1 MALTVRPFLA
11 DRRGY
16 IVGLSS
22 MLVGSALAWWS
33 ASATW
38 VLVERSLLGDS
49 TSSEMTDVQAVG
61 LLGVSGGNVV
71 SIAAAAPIIG
81 FAGLAGVIGSRGW
94 LRRIVGVV
102 VAIAGIALCASAVR
116 FLSMMTVGSPTPGG
130 VSGSGDQNVV
140 TVSTVWP
147 VVAMVAGL
155 LLLVGGLLSTAVGHR
170 WPTLGAGYERKSAQ
184 PRDAW
189 EALDAGLDPTV
200 VEDGGVGGD
209 TDTSTTKRPEPEPE
223 R

>member
-1 MALTVRPFLA
+1 M
-11 DRRGY
+11 
-16 IVGLSS
+16 
-22 MLVGSALAWWS
+22 
-33 ASATW
+33 
-38 VLVERSLLGDS
+38 
-49 TSSEMTDVQAVG
+49 G

-140 TVSTVWP
+140 TVLTVWP

-155 LLLVGGLLSTAVGHR
+155 LLLVGGLLTTAVGHR

-200 VEDGGVGGD
+200 DEEGGLGSD
-209 TDTSTTKRPEPEPE
+209 TETSTAKRPEPEPE

>member
-1 MALTVRPFLA
+1 MASTVRPFLA

-22 MLVGSALAWWS
+22 MLMGSALAWWS

-49 TSSEMTDVQAVG
+49 TSSEMTNVQAVG
-61 LLGVSGGNVV
+61 LLAVSGGSVV

-94 LRRIVGVV
+94 LRRSVGAVV
-102 VAIAGIALCASAVR
+102 TIAGIVLCASAVR
-116 FLSMMTVGSPTPGG
+116 FLSTIAVGSPVPGG
-130 VSGSGDQNVV
+130 VGGSGDQNVV
-140 TVSTVWP
+140 AVSTVWP
-147 VVAMVAGL
+147 VVAIVAGL
-155 LLLVGGLLSTAVGHR
+155 LVLAGGLLTTSVGHR
-170 WPTLGAGYERKSAQ
+170 WPTLGAGYERKSDQ

-189 EALDAGLDPTV
+189 DALDAGLDPTV
-200 VEDGGVGGD
+200 DEEGSLGSGI
-209 TDTSTTKRPEPEPE
+209 DTSFAKRPEPEPE

>member
-1 MALTVRPFLA
+1 MASTVRPFLT

-22 MLVGSALAWWS
+22 MLGGSALAWWS

-61 LLGVSGGNVV
+61 LLAESGGSVV

-94 LRRIVGVV
+94 LRRVVGVV
-102 VAIAGIALCASAVR
+102 VAIAGIA
-116 FLSMMTVGSPTPGG
+116 PGG
-130 VSGSGDQNVV
+130 TSSLV
-140 TVSTVWP
+140 TQVDWQFAGV
-147 VVAMVAGL
+147 GL
-155 LLLVGGLLSTAVGHR
+155 LLGFSAFYALRLSARAKLKKLGQKRTTGKSPPTGTAAKE
-170 WPTLGAGYERKSAQ
+170 LM
-184 PRDAW
+184 
-189 EALDAGLDPTV
+189 
-200 VEDGGVGGD
+200 
-209 TDTSTTKRPEPEPE
+209 
-223 R
+223 

>member
-1 MALTVRPFLA
+1 MASTVRPFLA

-49 TSSEMTDVQAVG
+49 TSSEMMDVQAVG

-116 FLSMMTVGSPTPGG
+116 FLSTMTVGSPTPGG
-130 VSGSGDQNVV
+130 VGGSGDQNVV

-155 LLLVGGLLSTAVGHR
+155 LLLVGGLLTTAVGHR

-200 VEDGGVGGD
+200 DEEGGLGGD
-209 TDTSTTKRPEPEPE
+209 TDTSTAKRPEPEPE

>member
-1 MALTVRPFLA
+1 MASTVRPFLA

-22 MLVGSALAWWS
+22 MLMGSALAWWS

-49 TSSEMTDVQAVG
+49 TSSEMTNVQAVG
-61 LLGVSGGNVV
+61 LLAVSGGSVV

-94 LRRIVGVV
+94 LRRSVGAV
-102 VAIAGIALCASAVR
+102 VAIAGIVLCASAVR
-116 FLSMMTVGSPTPGG
+116 FLSTIAVGSPVPGG
-130 VSGSGDQNVV
+130 VGGSGDQNVV
-140 TVSTVWP
+140 AVSTVWP
-147 VVAMVAGL
+147 VVAIVAGL
-155 LLLVGGLLSTAVGHR
+155 LVLAGGLLTTSVGHR
-170 WPTLGAGYERKSAQ
+170 WPTLGAGYERKSDQ

-189 EALDAGLDPTV
+189 DALDAGLDPTV
-200 VEDGGVGGD
+200 DEEGSLGSGI
-209 TDTSTTKRPEPEPE
+209 DTSFAKRPEPEPE

>member
-1 MALTVRPFLA
+1 MASTVRPFLA

-61 LLGVSGGNVV
+61 LLAVSGGSVV

-81 FAGLAGVIGSRGW
+81 FAGVAGVIGSRRW
-94 LRRIVGVV
+94 LRRVVGVV
-102 VAIAGIALCASAVR
+102 VAIAGIALCISAVR
-116 FLSMMTVGSPTPGG
+116 FLSAMAVGSPIPGG
-130 VSGSGDQNVV
+130 VGGSGDQNVV

-155 LLLVGGLLSTAVGHR
+155 LLLVGGLLTTAVGHR

-200 VEDGGVGGD
+200 DEEGGLGGD
-209 TDTSTTKRPEPEPE
+209 TDTSTAKRPEPEPD

>member
-1 MALTVRPFLA
+1 MASTVRPFLA

-22 MLVGSALAWWS
+22 MLMGSALAWWS

-49 TSSEMTDVQAVG
+49 TSSEMTNVQAVG
-61 LLGVSGGNVV
+61 LLAVSGGSVV

-94 LRRIVGVV
+94 LRRSVGAV
-102 VAIAGIALCASAVR
+102 VAIAGIVLCASAVR
-116 FLSMMTVGSPTPGG
+116 FLSTIAVGSPVPGG
-130 VSGSGDQNVV
+130 VGGSGDQNVV
-140 TVSTVWP
+140 AVSTVWP
-147 VVAMVAGL
+147 VVAIVAGL
-155 LLLVGGLLSTAVGHR
+155 LVLAGGLLTTSVGHR
-170 WPTLGAGYERKSAQ
+170 WSTLGAGYERKSDQ

-189 EALDAGLDPTV
+189 DALDAGLDPTV
-200 VEDGGVGGD
+200 DEEGSLGSGI
-209 TDTSTTKRPEPEPE
+209 DTSFAKRPEPEPE

>member
-1 MALTVRPFLA
+1 MASTVRPFLT

-16 IVGLSS
+16 IVGLSA

-61 LLGVSGGNVV
+61 LLGVSGGSVV

-155 LLLVGGLLSTAVGHR
+155 LLLVSGLLTTAVGHR
-170 WPTLGAGYERKSAQ
+170 WPILGAGYERKSAQ

-200 VEDGGVGGD
+200 DEEGGLGGD
-209 TDTSTTKRPEPEPE
+209 TDTSTAKRPEPEPE

>member
-1 MALTVRPFLA
+1 MASTVRPFLA

-22 MLVGSALAWWS
+22 MLMGSALAWWS

-49 TSSEMTDVQAVG
+49 TSSEMTNVQAVG
-61 LLGVSGGNVV
+61 LLAVSGGSVV

-94 LRRIVGVV
+94 LRRSVGAV
-102 VAIAGIALCASAVR
+102 VAIAGIVLCASAVR
-116 FLSMMTVGSPTPGG
+116 FLSTIAVGSPVPGG
-130 VSGSGDQNVV
+130 VGGSGDQNVV
-140 TVSTVWP
+140 AVSTVWP
-147 VVAMVAGL
+147 VVAIVAGL
-155 LLLVGGLLSTAVGHR
+155 LVLAGGLLTTSVGHR
-170 WPTLGAGYERKSAQ
+170 WPTLGAGYERKSDQ

-189 EALDAGLDPTV
+189 DALDAGLDPTV
-200 VEDGGVGGD
+200 DEEGSLGSGI
-209 TDTSTTKRPEPEPE
+209 DTSFAKRPEPKPE

>member
-1 MALTVRPFLA
+1 VASTVRPFLA

-33 ASATW
+33 ASETW

-61 LLGVSGGNVV
+61 LLAVSGGSVV

-102 VAIAGIALCASAVR
+102 VAIAGIVLCVSAMR
-116 FLSMMTVGSPTPGG
+116 FLSSMAVGLPIPGG
-130 VSGSGDQNVV
+130 VGASGDQNVV

-147 VVAMVAGL
+147 VVAIVAGVL
-155 LLLVGGLLSTAVGHR
+155 LLIGGLLTTAVGHR
-170 WPTLGAGYERKSAQ
+170 WPTLGEGYERKTAQ

-189 EALDAGLDPTV
+189 EALDAGSDPTV
-200 VEDGGVGGD
+200 DEEGGLGSNTG
-209 TDTSTTKRPEPEPE
+209 TSTAKRPEPEPE

>member
-1 MALTVRPFLA
+1 MVSTVRPFFA

-22 MLVGSALAWWS
+22 MLLGSALAWWS

-49 TSSEMTDVQAVG
+49 TSSELTNVQAVG
-61 LLGVSGGNVV
+61 LLAVSGGSVV

-94 LRRIVGVV
+94 LRRSIGVV
-102 VAIAGIALCASAVR
+102 VALAGMVLCASSVR
-116 FLSMMTVGSPTPGG
+116 FLSTMAVGSPVPGG
-130 VSGSGDQNVV
+130 VGGSGDRNVV
-140 TVSTVWP
+140 SVSTVWP
-147 VVAMVAGL
+147 VIAIVAGL
-155 LLLVGGLLSTAVGHR
+155 LLLAGGLLTTAVGHR
-170 WPTLGAGYERKSAQ
+170 WPTLGAGYERQSAQ

-200 VEDGGVGGD
+200 DEEGGLGSD
-209 TDTSTTKRPEPEPE
+209 TDTRTAKRPEPEPE

>member
-1 MALTVRPFLA
+1 MASTVRPFLA

-33 ASATW
+33 ASETW

-49 TSSEMTDVQAVG
+49 TASEMTDVQAVG
-61 LLGVSGGNVV
+61 LLAVSGGSVV

-102 VAIAGIALCASAVR
+102 VAIAGIVLCVSAMR
-116 FLSMMTVGSPTPGG
+116 FLSSMAVGLPIPGG
-130 VSGSGDQNVV
+130 VGASGDQNVV

-147 VVAMVAGL
+147 VVAIVAGVL
-155 LLLVGGLLSTAVGHR
+155 LLIGGLLTTAVGHR

-200 VEDGGVGGD
+200 DEEGGRGSDAG
-209 TDTSTTKRPEPEPE
+209 TSSAKRPEPEPE

>member
-1 MALTVRPFLA
+1 MRPFLA

-61 LLGVSGGNVV
+61 LLAVSGGSVV

-81 FAGLAGVIGSRGW
+81 FAGVAGVIGSRGW
-94 LRRIVGVV
+94 LRRVVGVV
-102 VAIAGIALCASAVR
+102 VAIAGIALCISPLGSRWKWRSERSDGFDGVAGRCHGCGSAVACR
-116 FLSMMTVGSPTPGG
+116 RTAHHRRRSSMADSRCGLRAKECPT
-130 VSGSGDQNVV
+130 
-140 TVSTVWP
+140 
-147 VVAMVAGL
+147 ARC
-155 LLLVGGLLSTAVGHR
+155 VGGTRRRIGS
-170 WPTLGAGYERKSAQ
+170 
-184 PRDAW
+184 
-189 EALDAGLDPTV
+189 
-200 VEDGGVGGD
+200 DGGRRG
-209 TDTSTTKRPEPEPE
+209 RPWGRYRHQHRETAGA
-223 R
+223 

>member
-1 MALTVRPFLA
+1 MASTVRPFLA

-22 MLVGSALAWWS
+22 MLMGSALAWWS

-49 TSSEMTDVQAVG
+49 TSSEMTNVQAVG
-61 LLGVSGGNVV
+61 LLAVSGGSVV

-94 LRRIVGVV
+94 LRRSVGAV
-102 VAIAGIALCASAVR
+102 VAIAGIVLCASAAR
-116 FLSMMTVGSPTPGG
+116 FLSTIAVGSPVPGG
-130 VSGSGDQNVV
+130 VGGSGDQNVV
-140 TVSTVWP
+140 AVSTVWP
-147 VVAMVAGL
+147 VVAIVAGL
-155 LLLVGGLLSTAVGHR
+155 LVLAGGLLTTSVGHR
-170 WPTLGAGYERKSAQ
+170 WPTLGAGYERKSDQ

-189 EALDAGLDPTV
+189 DALDAGLDPTV
-200 VEDGGVGGD
+200 DEEGSLGSGI
-209 TDTSTTKRPEPEPE
+209 DTSFAKRPEPEPE

>member
-1 MALTVRPFLA
+1 
-11 DRRGY
+11 
-16 IVGLSS
+16 
-22 MLVGSALAWWS
+22 
-33 ASATW
+33 W

-61 LLGVSGGNVV
+61 LLAVSGGSVV

-81 FAGLAGVIGSRGW
+81 FAGLAGVVGSRGW
-94 LRRIVGVV
+94 LRRVVGVV
-102 VAIAGIALCASAVR
+102 VAIAGIVLCVSAMR
-116 FLSMMTVGSPTPGG
+116 FLSSMAVGLPIPVG
-130 VSGSGDQNVV
+130 VGASGDQNVV

-147 VVAMVAGL
+147 VVAIVAGVL
-155 LLLVGGLLSTAVGHR
+155 LLIGGLLTTAVGHR

-200 VEDGGVGGD
+200 DEEGGLGSNTGS
-209 TDTSTTKRPEPEPE
+209 STAKRPEPEPE

>member
-1 MALTVRPFLA
+1 MDSTVRPFLT

-16 IVGLSS
+16 IVGLSA

-61 LLGVSGGNVV
+61 LLGVSGGSVV

-155 LLLVGGLLSTAVGHR
+155 LLLVSGLLTTAVGHR
-170 WPTLGAGYERKSAQ
+170 WPILGAGYERKSAQ

-200 VEDGGVGGD
+200 DEEGGLGGD
-209 TDTSTTKRPEPEPE
+209 TDTSTAKRPEPEPE

>member
-1 MALTVRPFLA
+1 VASTVRPFLA

-16 IVGLSS
+16 IAGLSL
-22 MLVGSALAWWS
+22 MLVGSALAWWA

-49 TSSEMTDVQAVG
+49 TSAETTNIQAVG
-61 LLGVSGGNVV
+61 LLAVSGGSVV

-94 LRRIVGVV
+94 LRRSVGAVVTITGIV
-102 VAIAGIALCASAVR
+102 LCASAVR
-116 FLSMMTVGSPTPGG
+116 FLSTIAVGSPIPGG
-130 VSGSGDQNVV
+130 VGGSGDQNVV

-147 VVAMVAGL
+147 VVAIVAGL
-155 LLLVGGLLSTAVGHR
+155 LLLAGGLLTTTVGHR

-189 EALDAGLDPTV
+189 DALDAGLDPTV
-200 VEDGGVGGD
+200 DEEGSLGSDMD
-209 TDTSTTKRPEPEPE
+209 TRTAKRPEPEPE

>member
-38 VLVERSLLGDS
+38 VLVETSLLGDS
-49 TSSEMTDVQAVG
+49 TASEMTDVQAVG

-140 TVSTVWP
+140 TVLTVWP

-155 LLLVGGLLSTAVGHR
+155 LLLVGGLLTTTVGHR
-170 WPTLGAGYERKSAQ
+170 WPTLGAGYERKSTQ

-200 VEDGGVGGD
+200 DEEGGLGSD
-209 TDTSTTKRPEPEPE
+209 TETSTAKRPEPEPE

>member
-1 MALTVRPFLA
+1 MASTVRPFLA

-102 VAIAGIALCASAVR
+102 VAIAGITLCASAVR
-116 FLSMMTVGSPTPGG
+116 FLSMITVGSPTPGEVG
-130 VSGSGDQNVV
+130 GSGDQNVV

-155 LLLVGGLLSTAVGHR
+155 LLLVGGLLTTAVGHI

-209 TDTSTTKRPEPEPE
+209 TDTSTTRRPEPEPE

>member
-1 MALTVRPFLA
+1 
-11 DRRGY
+11 
-16 IVGLSS
+16 

-49 TSSEMTDVQAVG
+49 TSSEMTDVRAVG
-61 LLGVSGGNVV
+61 LLGVSGGSVV

-102 VAIAGIALCASAVR
+102 VAIAGIALCASPCVSCR
-116 FLSMMTVGSPTPGG
+116 RCGPPSPGSRWKWRPERGDGFDG
-130 VSGSGDQNVV
+130 VAG
-140 TVSTVWP
+140 
-147 VVAMVAGL
+147 AIVAGL
-155 LLLVGGLLSTAVGHR
+155 LLLAGGLLTTTGHR
-170 WPTLGAGYERKSAQ
+170 WPTLGAGYERKVPNHAMRGMHSMPDWIRRWTKKA
-184 PRDAW
+184 AW
-189 EALDAGLDPTV
+189 GRYRHGTA
-200 VEDGGVGGD
+200 
-209 TDTSTTKRPEPEPE
+209 KRPEPEPE

>member
-1 MALTVRPFLA
+1 MRPFLA

-61 LLGVSGGNVV
+61 LLAVSGGSVV

-81 FAGLAGVIGSRGW
+81 FAGVAGVIGSRGW
-94 LRRIVGVV
+94 LRRVVGVV
-102 VAIAGIALCASAVR
+102 VAIAGIALCISAVR
-116 FLSMMTVGSPTPGG
+116 FLSAMAVGSPIPGRVG
-130 VSGSGDQNVV
+130 GSGDQNVV

-155 LLLVGGLLSTAVGHR
+155 LLLVGGLLTTAVGHR
-170 WPTLGAGYERKSAQ
+170 WPTRGAGYERKSAQ

-200 VEDGGVGGD
+200 DEEGGLGGD
-209 TDTSTTKRPEPEPE
+209 TDTSTAKRPEPEPE